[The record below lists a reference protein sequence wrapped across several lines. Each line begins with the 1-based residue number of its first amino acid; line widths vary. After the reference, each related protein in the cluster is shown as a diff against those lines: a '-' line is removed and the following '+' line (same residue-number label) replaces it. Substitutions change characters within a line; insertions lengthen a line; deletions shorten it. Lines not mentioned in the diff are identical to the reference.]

1 MPGKPEVASVA
12 DDSLRERGNS
22 LEEEFFRKQN
32 ATLIE
37 RLRSTQAK
45 DEARS
50 KMAAVSG
57 VQDPTLID
65 QLLEHGV
72 TPATFAALALAPLAA
87 VAWADRR
94 LEDKEKHAV
103 LQEAASSGLQPGS
116 AGYDLL
122 EGWLT
127 EEPPT
132 SLMTTWSAY
141 AAAISETLGAEQR
154 REFRES
160 LVRRANSVANAAGG
174 FAGRGKKSPEEQRV
188 LDSIESALGA

>member
-1 MPGKPEVASVA
+1 MA
-12 DDSLRERGNS
+12 DDALGERGNS

-32 ATLIE
+32 AKLVE

-50 KMAAVSG
+50 QMVAALG
-57 VQDPTLID
+57 VDDPALID

-72 TPATFAALALAPLAA
+72 TPATFAALTLAPLVG

-94 LEDKEKHAV
+94 LEDKEKNAV
-103 LQEAASSGLQPGS
+103 LQEAASSGLRPGS
-116 AGYDLL
+116 AEYDLL
-122 EGWLT
+122 EDWLKN
-127 EEPPT
+127 EPPA
-132 SLMTTWSAY
+132 SLMVTWSAY
-141 AAAISETLGAEQR
+141 ARAITEALSAGQR
-154 REFRES
+154 TEFREA
-160 LVRRANSVANAAGG
+160 LLRRANAVANAAGG

>member
-1 MPGKPEVASVA
+1 MA

-32 ATLIE
+32 ATLVE
-37 RLRSTQAK
+37 QLRSAQAK

-50 KMAAVSG
+50 QMVALSG
-57 VQDPTLID
+57 IQDHALMD

-72 TPATFAALALAPLAA
+72 TPATFAALALAPLVA

-94 LEDKEKHAV
+94 LEDKEKHAI
-103 LQEAASSGLQPGS
+103 LQEAASSGLQTGS
-116 AGYDLL
+116 VEYDLL
-122 EGWLT
+122 EGWLAG
-127 EEPPT
+127 EPPP
-132 SLMTTWSAY
+132 SLMTAWSGY
-141 AAAISETLGAEQR
+141 AAALSESLNAEQR

-160 LVRRANSVANAAGG
+160 LLGRANAVANAAGG

-188 LDSIESALGA
+188 LDSIESALSA